1 LLSLGS
7 IVLFEKQLYM
17 GFEMDVGGMDLR
29 NKGIYLPFW
38 VEGWKLIILIIIKVG
53 MLCFYEENNK

>member
-7 IVLFEKQLYM
+7 IGLFEKQLYM
-17 GFEMDVGGMDLR
+17 GFVMDVGGMDLR

-53 MLCFYEENNK
+53 M